1 MDATLRSLCLLAFAL
16 AAGCSQ
22 GSPYGSP
29 EPAIVVAVPEV
40 LPLVAGSLPVIEVT
54 ADGRTDLLMLVDS
67 GASITS
73 IDRIM
78 AEELGLEIGRYDGSS
93 LTTGADGR
101 SMPLEYYTTLRRLE
115 LGSVVVEDFLV
126 TVLDSEATSRH
137 GWFGILGQ
145 DVLARLPVIVDGARD
160 QLHLLPIDTDEE
172 GIAAYLAEQEVGDGA
187 WAVAPIDYRPC
198 PYLPASIDGLEPDD
212 IEILIDT
219 GASSTSLPM
228 LAIEAL
234 GLEPVGTFTTVTI
247 AGLSK
252 GNTYEL
258 EDFGLYG
265 LLIDATIHGG
275 KLDHGLMGM
284 DILGELVVLLDGPGG
299 RIWLHN
305 REVDI
310 SRGESR
316 PGERVPMDDDASTLD
331 ATPAEAALAEGGPSD
346 SDG

>member
-1 MDATLRSLCLLAFAL
+1 MAAMETSRRTLWLITLLLLGA
-16 AAGCSQ
+16 CSQ
-22 GSPYGSP
+22 GSSYGSP
-29 EPAIVVAVPEV
+29 EPDILIAAPEV
-40 LPLVAGSLPVIEVT
+40 MPMIPGALPVIEVT
-54 ADGRTDLLMLVDS
+54 ADGRTGLAMLVDS

-73 IDRIM
+73 IDRGM
-78 AEELGLEIGRYDGSS
+78 AEELGFEIGRYDGTSS
-93 LTTGADGR
+93 TTGADGR

-137 GWFGILGQ
+137 DWFGILGQ
-145 DVLARLPVIVDGARD
+145 DVLERLPVIVDGSRD
-160 QLHLLPIDTDEE
+160 ELHLLPLETGEQ
-172 GIAAYLAEQEVGDGA
+172 GIVDYLTEQEVGDGA
-187 WAVAPIDYRPC
+187 WAVAPIDFRPC
-198 PYLPASIDGLEPDD
+198 PYLPCSIEGLGPDG

-228 LAIEAL
+228 VAIEAL
-234 GLEPVGTFTTVTI
+234 GLEPVGTYQSVTI
-247 AGLSK
+247 AGISE
-252 GNTYEL
+252 GNTYQL

-284 DILGELVVLLDGPGG
+284 DILGELVVVFDGPGE

-305 REVDI
+305 RQVDM
-310 SRGESR
+310 SGGKSR
-316 PGERVPMDDDASTLD
+316 PGEKVPFDDATGAD
-331 ATPAEAALAEGGPSD
+331 GGVEGEGALPD